1 MTTFMKRRLA
11 AGLGGLLL
19 SVSAAATAATDLA
32 PDALVRQTAEEVLEI
47 VRKDQALRDG
57 DRGKLIELVEA
68 KVLPH
73 FDFPR
78 MTRLAAG
85 RHWREASA
93 EQQQRLVQAFREL
106 LVRTYTAAFTSYKNQ
121 TVDFRPF
128 SMEPTATDVTVRTAI
143 VQPGGPPPIPVD
155 YSMFKSSNSWKVY
168 DVTIEGVSLI
178 TTYRGTFTEEIRRG
192 GIDGL
197 IASLEQKNQSL
208 RQQEAGG
215 KR

>member
-1 MTTFMKRRLA
+1 MKRRL
-11 AGLGGLLL
+11 GVLLGGLLL
-19 SVSAAATAATDLA
+19 AGTAAATAATDLA
-32 PDALVRQTAEEVLEI
+32 PDALVRQTAEDVLEI

-78 MTRLAAG
+78 MTRLATG
-85 RHWREASA
+85 RHWREASPA
-93 EQQQRLVQAFREL
+93 QQQRLVQAFREL

-143 VQPGGPPPIPVD
+143 VQPGGAPPISVD
-155 YSMFKSSNSWKVY
+155 YGMFKSGSSWKVY

-178 TTYRGTFTEEIRRG
+178 TTYRGTFTDEIRRG

-208 RQQEAGG
+208 RQQDTGA
-215 KR
+215 RQ